1 MFFSRSA
8 QHLARF
14 SRSTLNRSIMKRQ
27 YPGASSSTRSI
38 TTSSA
43 QGPLGM
49 LYKSVFR
56 SNIAYALYVVT
67 GAVLLETVYTATIDQ
82 MWEASNSGKLFHH
95 IDQSKW
101 KFHLDEDEEEEDED
115 DE

>member
-8 QHLARF
+8 HQIARL
-14 SRSTLNRSIMKRQ
+14 SRSTINKTGLYSRI
-27 YPGASSSTRSI
+27 PTTRSI

-67 GAVLLETVYTATIDQ
+67 GAIVLETVYTAAIDQ
-82 MWEASNSGKLFHH
+82 MWESSNSGKLFHH

-101 KFHLDEDEEEEDED
+101 KFHLDEDEEEEE
-115 DE
+115 EE

>member
-8 QHLARF
+8 HHLARL
-14 SRSTLNRSIMKRQ
+14 SRSTVKRSVMARQ
-27 YPGASSSTRSI
+27 IPASTTAVRSI

-67 GAVLLETVYTATIDQ
+67 GAVVLETVYSAVIDQ
-82 MWEASNSGKLFHH
+82 MWETSNSGKLFHH

-101 KFHLDEDEEEEDED
+101 KFHLDEDEEEEED
-115 DE
+115 DDE